1 MRCFSAFFCV
11 LNTMLLC
18 YIMMYCN
25 VVMWYVCM
33 LNNMVVYVN
42 MCIVWYKDIQCCMVY
57 MNSVSMLCV
66 AKSRTPHVCIEQA
79 KSFLSSLPYIHEQ
92 PNKQRYSQTNQ
103 QLVWYNLVV
112 WMFVRMTASY
122 SLLKNA
128 CKVIWRS
135 ERMFVYLHI
144 IKTNKN

>member
-1 MRCFSAFFCV
+1 V

-18 YIMMYCN
+18 YTMMYCN

-57 MNSVSMLCV
+57 MNSVSRLCV
-66 AKSRTPHVCIEQA
+66 SRSIMSHTCAEQTTF
-79 KSFLSSLPYIHEQ
+79 FLSSLRFTYE
-92 PNKQRYSQTNQ
+92 QRYSQTNQ
-103 QLVWYNLVV
+103 QLIWYYLVV

-135 ERMFVYLHI
+135 ERVFVYLQHN
-144 IKTNKN
+144 KTNKN